1 MGFVY
6 PNLFFRSAVVEVI
19 LCYSILGLYRV
30 RSSPVLSVPKT
41 NYGQFYGVFCREVK
55 GLRGICLSQLLVPIS
70 SCWGYFVLGSRTGR
84 LSLLSHSLPQC
95 RPEAATPCNKWH
107 RFQQN
112 SPPHFS
118 WFLAQISNFA
128 QWPGSKTATG
138 ERKWAS
144 LQLPRLPIP
153 IPLLLWP
160 AVPEEEIIIKVDMG
174 LTDIT
179 IYNYVVFR
187 L

>member
-1 MGFVY
+1 MLITSFCQSQKLIMAKHFVGTY
-6 PNLFFRSAVVEVI
+6 LKK
-19 LCYSILGLYRV
+19 LLSILQRGDV
-30 RSSPVLSVPKT
+30 W
-41 NYGQFYGVFCREVK
+41 EVK